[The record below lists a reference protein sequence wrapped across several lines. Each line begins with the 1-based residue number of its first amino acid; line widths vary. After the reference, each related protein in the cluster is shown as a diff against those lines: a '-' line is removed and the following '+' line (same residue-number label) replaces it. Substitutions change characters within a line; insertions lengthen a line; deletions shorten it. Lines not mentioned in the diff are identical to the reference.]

1 MIQSHHTLSPQHLKF
16 VYTGISIILVA
27 PILLWP
33 LPALFFDNPM
43 LMDAVLPK
51 WNLSIIIMLVTC
63 ITMDTVLYGINSLK
77 QSIHAISWLTIP
89 SIIIIQHQDY
99 TWLLAV
105 LILAHSLRSAYM
117 LLFCMEHTSWWVNT
131 AWLRDIVTVIIVLTW
146 LQVLPT

>member
-1 MIQSHHTLSPQHLKF
+1 
-16 VYTGISIILVA
+16 
-27 PILLWP
+27 
-33 LPALFFDNPM
+33 
-43 LMDAVLPK
+43 MDVVLPK
-51 WNLSIIIMLVTC
+51 WHLSIIIMLVTC
-63 ITMDTVLYGINSLK
+63 ITMDTVLYGVNSLK

-89 SIIIIQHQDY
+89 GIIIIQHQDY

-117 LLFCMEHTSWWVNT
+117 LLFCMEHKSWWVNT